1 MAPNVN
7 NFFLFELPIITFCFF
22 KCSLDYESKCVKVF
36 SVWITHYYVFF
47 LNLVLI
53 MTPIVN
59 NFFLFEL
66 PIIMF
71 LEMSWYWLQM

>member
-1 MAPNVN
+1 MAPNAN

-36 SVWITHYYVFF
+36 SVWITPYYVF
-47 LNLVLI
+47 LKNLVL
-53 MTPIVN
+53 MTPNVN

-71 LEMSWYWLQM
+71 LEISWYWLQM